1 MRNQPPSSVV
11 HLNRYYHFTEL
22 MRDPAIEGRLLRYR
36 SAFDGS
42 SQSVL
47 TLQPADAK
55 PERLFFFFH
64 GMDGDSGDGVILRNL
79 VKDLKAAVV
88 CPGGRGPAWV
98 SDAFI
103 ADAEQ
108 VIRDHRYEFDSY
120 YLIGVSMGGTQALS
134 LAGLAPADLRK
145 AIAGVFA
152 IIPGVNLTAILARS
166 ANERVRQSLQSSAN
180 GDIAALEQRSPTM
193 VIGNYTPKLPF
204 VIFHNREDTLL
215 LADELQNFVSELRKR
230 EHPVASLSAAG
241 DHNFTYENFD
251 FAAAFRRLGRDV
263 TESEP
268 PLRTG

>member
-47 TLQPADAK
+47 ALQPADAK

-64 GMDGDSGDGVILRNL
+64 GMDGDSGDGVVLRNL

-98 SDAFI
+98 SDAFM
-103 ADAEQ
+103 ADIEQ
-108 VIRDHRYEFDSY
+108 VIRERRQDFEKY

-134 LAGLAPADLRK
+134 LAGLLPIDLRE
-145 AIAGVFA
+145 AIGGVFA
-152 IIPGVNLTAILARS
+152 IIPGVNLPAILARS
-166 ANERVRQSLQSSAN
+166 SNDRVRQSLQRSAN
-180 GDIAALEQRSPTM
+180 GNFAAVEQRSPSA
-193 VIGNYTPKLPF
+193 VIRNYSPKLPF

-215 LADELQNFVSELRKR
+215 LANELANFITDLRKAG
-230 EHPVASLSAAG
+230 HTVASFSAAG
-241 DHNFTYENFD
+241 DHSFTYENFD
-251 FAAAFRRLGRDV
+251 FAAAFRNLGKDV

-268 PLRTG
+268 PLLSA